1 MKRLYRSRTDS
12 QISGLCGGIGEWLN
26 VDPTI
31 IRILF
36 VGLTFF
42 AGMSILVYLIG
53 WLIVPEED

>member
-1 MKRLYRSRTDS
+1 MRRLYRSRTDC

-36 VGLTFF
+36 AGLTILG
-42 AGMSILVYLIG
+42 GMSVLVYLIG
-53 WLIVPEED
+53 WLIVPEE